1 MVRAQQRTDVVSYTL
16 LAEMSYFHQQR
27 VRDFNEVTKIFL
39 QEQIT
44 YYQKVL
50 YEVNDYAKHVLLERS
65 NFLILL
71 VITDCR
77 PSTIHLVAV

>member
-50 YEVNDYAKHVLLERS
+50 YEVNDYVKQVLLDRS